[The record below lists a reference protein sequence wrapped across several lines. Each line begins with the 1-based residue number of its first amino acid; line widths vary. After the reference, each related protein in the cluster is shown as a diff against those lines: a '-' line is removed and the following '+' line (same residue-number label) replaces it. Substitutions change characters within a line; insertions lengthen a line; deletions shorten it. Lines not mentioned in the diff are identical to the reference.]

1 MITLEKRPN
10 TDDREQS
17 SSRFARVLGRAAN
30 YVVGISHP
38 GKHNRRNVSPAPEII
53 ERITTENR
61 TADQVSA
68 YGKRWGADQLPLFT
82 HPDTGPPPPVGLS
95 ATPTEVIIPED
106 STDQHHDTTQTS
118 SKPEASFQNEETKQP
133 FTFDVATTSK
143 AMQDPEFAELVQATR
158 DLTPKEM
165 VETYQATHGKYT
177 VDASGKRENFP
188 LFTHGVEIVE
198 PAVIKPLAPNPHL
211 RGQRALSS
219 TQSKK

>member
-10 TDDREQS
+10 TGDREQS
-17 SSRFARVLGRAAN
+17 SFRFARVLGRAAN

-38 GKHNRRNVSPAPEII
+38 GKHGRRNVAPAPKII

-82 HPDTGPPPPVGLS
+82 HPDTGPPPPVGPS

-106 STDQHHDTTQTS
+106 STDQHHDTAETPN
-118 SKPEASFQNEETKQP
+118 KPEASFQNEETKQS

-143 AMQDPEFAELVQATR
+143 AMQDPEFAELVQTTR
-158 DLTPKEM
+158 GLTPKEM
-165 VETYQATHGKYT
+165 VEVYQATHGKYT

-198 PAVIKPLAPNPHL
+198 PAVVKPLAPHPHIRRHSPL
-211 RGQRALSS
+211 NSV
-219 TQSKK
+219 